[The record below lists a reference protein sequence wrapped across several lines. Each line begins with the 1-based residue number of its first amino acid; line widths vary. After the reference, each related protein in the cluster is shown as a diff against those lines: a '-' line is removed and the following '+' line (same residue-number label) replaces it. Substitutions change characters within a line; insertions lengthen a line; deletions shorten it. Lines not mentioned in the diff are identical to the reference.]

1 MRFLLILWLALL
13 TLGSNPAQALTIAEA
28 VRDALQHNPQIAQAV
43 ALADA
48 AKSRTA
54 KARSPFWPRLD
65 INYSYWHS
73 ERDSNFS
80 SSALN
85 IGSSSLSF
93 GNDFQSST
101 SVNGRYNLFNGGSDW
116 FRLHEAQH
124 LAAAANYQR
133 RGVVADIVLEVNEA
147 YIEVL
152 RAERTVA
159 TEGKSVELLEQQR
172 HDTHLRLEQ
181 GLIARNDLLR
191 VDVEMATARQNL
203 ALAEGRFEIAR
214 QTLARALGRPLGEE
228 EEISD
233 FTLQPV
239 PLDSVEK
246 MRLEMFAKRSELH
259 FLRSRLAAQQAGH
272 KAVRGDLVPNVD
284 LVLSY
289 DRFGNN
295 GLPET
300 GDTDYY
306 SESRTMLQASWTL
319 FSGFDTRYELVGR
332 EHEIRARREEV
343 KATEDRLT
351 LQLQTVLEAFRVSE
365 RNLATAETSVLQAE
379 ENYRVNENRY
389 RANVASTVDL
399 LDAQEFLTRAR
410 NERVK
415 AQYDLY
421 RSAAVIER
429 VLERGPTLAK

>member
-1 MRFLLILWLALL
+1 MRILLILWLALL
-13 TLGSNPAQALTIAEA
+13 TLGNSPARALTIDQA
-28 VRDALQHNPQIAQAV
+28 VADALQHNPQIQQFLELEYA
-43 ALADA
+43 ADA
-48 AKSRTA
+48 RTDLA
-54 KARSPFWPRLD
+54 KAPFWPRID
-65 INYSYWHS
+65 ANYSYWRGD
-73 ERDSNFS
+73 RDPT
-80 SSALN
+80 LN
-85 IGSSSLSF
+85 SRNLSVVGSKA
-93 GNDFQSST
+93 G
-101 SVNGRYNLFNGGSDW
+101 YNLFNGGSDW

-124 LAAAANYQR
+124 RAAAANYQR

-152 RAERTVA
+152 RAERTVE

-172 HDTHLRLEQ
+172 HDTQLRLEQ

-203 ALAEGRFEIAR
+203 ALAKGRFEIAR
-214 QTLARALGRPLGEE
+214 QTLARALGRPLSDEE
-228 EEISD
+228 KISD
-233 FTLQPV
+233 FTLKPA
-239 PLDSVEK
+239 PLDSVEEL
-246 MRLEMFAKRSELH
+246 RREMFAKRSELH
-259 FLRSRLAAQQAGH
+259 FLRSQLAAQQAGH
-272 KAVRGDLVPNVD
+272 KAVRGDYMPDVD

-300 GDTDYY
+300 GDTDYD
-306 SESRTMLQASWTL
+306 SESKAMLQASWTL

-332 EHEIRARREEV
+332 EHEIRARQEEV

-351 LQLQTVLEAFRVSE
+351 LQLQTALEAFHVSE

-429 VLERGPTLAK
+429 VLERGPALSE